1 MTATYSD
8 EITNI
13 ISNLRSTIYNS
24 EEFVRK
30 FTEYMNRNGICN
42 VGFGYDPTGG
52 INIYITI
59 ENYNPNDTKYFSI
72 VSSALE
78 YAINEIGDSAIDSS
92 IVNNLANIIY
102 VGNNTLMV
110 KI

>member
-8 EITNI
+8 EITNV
-13 ISNLRSTIYNS
+13 ISNLRSNIYNS

-42 VGFGYDPTGG
+42 VGFGYDPTCV

>member
-8 EITNI
+8 EITNV
-13 ISNLRSTIYNS
+13 ISNLRSNIYNS

-52 INIYITI
+52 INIYNTVHTAQIQRAALSTTI
-59 ENYNPNDTKYFSI
+59 PYHG
-72 VSSALE
+72 SALQTTFLHM
-78 YAINEIGDSAIDSS
+78 SMKP
-92 IVNNLANIIY
+92 Y
-102 VGNNTLMV
+102 V
-110 KI
+110 

>member
-8 EITNI
+8 EITNV

-24 EEFVRK
+24 EKFVRK
-30 FTEYMNRNGICN
+30 FSEYMTQNGMHNI
-42 VGFGYDPTGG
+42 GFGYDPTGG
-52 INIYITI
+52 MNIYITI
-59 ENYNPNDTKYFSI
+59 ENYDPKSTAYSSTI
-72 VSSALE
+72 SSALE
-78 YAINEIGDSAIDSS
+78 FAIKAIDNSAIDSS